1 MCEASSRD
9 GGRVMFELPFLLLY
23 SLDAAWGLH
32 ADQRAFVSYYLTHVQ
47 LLLCPELKPS
57 RIEVMFSISLS
68 PLISFDLT

>member
-9 GGRVMFELPFLLLY
+9 GGRFMFKLPFLLLY
-23 SLDAAWGLH
+23 SLDPAWGLH
-32 ADQRAFVSYYLTHVQ
+32 ADQRAFVSYYLRHVQ
-47 LLLCPELKPS
+47 LILCPELKPS